1 MKGTQLGKKD
11 TEKKRKQTS
20 GISSQSA
27 GAPLLKRQRSQ
38 GSMGYSLAKQN
49 FLMQRHKDGDDDLR
63 GVIQWIPSIEVF
75 HLLLEIFPGFQLF
88 LSF

>member
-1 MKGTQLGKKD
+1 MKGNQLGKKD
-11 TEKKRKQTS
+11 TGKKRKQTS

-27 GAPLLKRQRSQ
+27 GVPLLKRQRSQ
-38 GSMGYSLAKQN
+38 GSMGNSLATQN

-63 GVIQWIPSIEVF
+63 GVTQWIPFTEVF

-88 LSF
+88 PYF